1 MSRVRSMTGFGQAES
16 SSEQGSLAVEIKSVN
31 HRFLDARVHLPRD
44 LSLLEIPLVKQVK
57 SRLERGKVEVTVKW
71 FPAPEMTAGVT
82 FNQNL
87 VARYEADVDHIA
99 ACLHREEETVSLEYL
114 LSLPGSVDKESNE
127 DVSQAVGELAARV
140 LDEALDALVAERER
154 EGGPL
159 AEEITQRLDDLQR
172 HREAVAERR
181 GEVVEAY
188 RERLAKR
195 AREWAQSASV
205 ELDKGRI
212 ESEILIFAERSDIQE
227 ELVRL
232 EAHIQAF
239 RDLLD
244 EQRASKG
251 KPMEFLTQELLRET
265 NTIASKGRDTSINVL
280 VLEMKNEIEKIREQ
294 VMNIE

>member
-1 MSRVRSMTGFGQAES
+1 MSNIRSMTGFGRAEGC
-16 SSEQGSLAVEIKSVN
+16 SEPGSLTVEIKSVN

-57 SRLERGKVEVTVKW
+57 SRLERGKVEVSVKW
-71 FPAPEMTAGVT
+71 FPSPEMTGGVT

-99 ACLHREEETVSLEYL
+99 AFLHREEEKVSLEYL
-114 LSLPGSVDKESNE
+114 LSLPGAIEKESNE
-127 DVSQAVGELAARV
+127 DLSQAVGELAAEV
-140 LDEALDALVAERER
+140 LEKALDALVAERER
-154 EGGPL
+154 EGVPL
-159 AEEITQRLDDLQR
+159 ADEISSRLDALQKYQ
-172 HREAVAERR
+172 ETVAERR
-181 GEVVEAY
+181 QEVVDAY
-188 RERLAKR
+188 RERLTKR
-195 AREWAQSASV
+195 AGEWAQSASV

-212 ESEILIFAERSDIQE
+212 ESEILVFVERSDIQE

-239 RDLLD
+239 RDLLV
-244 EQRASKG
+244 EERPSKG

-265 NTIASKGRDTSINVL
+265 NTIASKGRDTSINSL